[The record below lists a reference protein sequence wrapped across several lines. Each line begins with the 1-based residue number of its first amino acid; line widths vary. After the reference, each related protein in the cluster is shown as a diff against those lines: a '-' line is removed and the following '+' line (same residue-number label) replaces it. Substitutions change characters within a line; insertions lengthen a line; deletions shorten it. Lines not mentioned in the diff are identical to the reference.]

1 MPPAFHIIEDDP
13 AVRDSLRE
21 LLAAEGRK
29 VFAYKSP
36 EAFFS
41 AAGPEPSDV
50 VILDIHFPA
59 GSGVEAAQRLKHSF
73 PEIKI
78 IVISGVRAG
87 LLARALIAIEPVAT
101 FRKPLDSAAF
111 TDCVRRLAA
120 VT

>member
-1 MPPAFHIIEDDP
+1 MVPAFHIIEDDP

-29 VFAYKSP
+29 AFAYESP
-36 EAFFS
+36 EAFFATAS
-41 AAGPEPSDV
+41 PEPSDV

-59 GSGVEAAQRLKHSF
+59 GSGVEAAELLKRSF
-73 PEIKI
+73 PKIRI

-111 TDCVRRLAA
+111 ADCVRRLAA